1 MLIVLITIALI
12 SILSNILIRIEFEKY
27 AEKQQEIRSEDI
39 VANLSRQY
47 NSLTKQW
54 NTDYVHDDTCCGE

>member
-1 MLIVLITIALI
+1 MRHGLRIELTKTIVLIVLITIALI

-39 VANLSRQY
+39 VANLSRQ
-47 NSLTKQW
+47 
-54 NTDYVHDDTCCGE
+54 